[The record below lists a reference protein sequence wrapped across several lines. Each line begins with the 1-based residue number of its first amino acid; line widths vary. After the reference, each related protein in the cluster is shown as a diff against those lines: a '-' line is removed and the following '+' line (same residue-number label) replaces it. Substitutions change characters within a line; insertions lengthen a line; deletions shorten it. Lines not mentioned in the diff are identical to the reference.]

1 MTSEGDTKTIAQ
13 PPRNNICPKERV
25 MAEENNAKQDVH
37 LLQLVTFAI
46 GDEEFGIDIL
56 KVQEIIRTMAITK
69 VPNSPPHVE
78 GVINL
83 RGKVIPVIDL
93 RSRFL
98 LEKRPHDSQTR
109 IIVIDLNG
117 VIVGFVVDGVS
128 EVLRIPSSTVEQPPE
143 VVAGIE
149 SEYIKGVGK
158 LENSLL
164 ILLDLDKL
172 IPIDQLTY
180 RP

>member
-1 MTSEGDTKTIAQ
+1 MNDAADSTI
-13 PPRNNICPKERV
+13 NE
-25 MAEENNAKQDVH
+25 
-37 LLQLVTFAI
+37 LLQLVTFNI

-56 KVQEIIRTMAITK
+56 KVQEIIRIMDITK
-69 VPNSPPHVE
+69 VPSSPPHVK

-93 RSRFL
+93 RLRFGMDSRT
-98 LEKRPHDSQTR
+98 HDSQTR
-109 IIVIDLNG
+109 IIVLELHKM
-117 VIVGFVVDGVS
+117 IVGFIVDAVS
-128 EVLRIPSSTVEQPPE
+128 EVLRIQSNTVEPPPP

-158 LENSLL
+158 LDDRLL

-172 IPIDQLTY
+172 ITNEEVTAHGM
-180 RP
+180 

>member
-1 MTSEGDTKTIAQ
+1 MDEITTNKQ
-13 PPRNNICPKERV
+13 
-25 MAEENNAKQDVH
+25 ENE

-46 GDEEFGIDIL
+46 GEEEFGIDIL

-98 LEKRPHDSQTR
+98 LESKPHDNQTR
-109 IIVIDLNG
+109 IIVVDLHRV
-117 VIVGFVVDGVS
+117 VIGFVVDGVS
-128 EVLRIPSSTVEQPPE
+128 EVLRIQSNTVEPPPP
-143 VVAGIE
+143 VVSGIE

-158 LENSLL
+158 LDNRLL

-172 IPIDQLTY
+172 IPIEELTQH
-180 RP
+180 